1 MITQR
6 TNQRPS
12 GDVPVD
18 APKPLMQPRISVANP
33 GQIRGRRKH
42 TEAAI
47 VLQRKILTKGT
58 VELAWRVVAGPDRVV
73 IHADRHHLARK
84 AHLCPRP
91 PSAPQVVDQLPR
103 TKSAYY
109 RKNERPAGLEET
121 RAFTRHI
128 AKIWNTIE
136 RAQI

>member
-18 APKPLMQPRISVANP
+18 APKPLMQTRISVANP

-58 VELAWRVVAGPDRVV
+58 VELAWRVVAGPNRVGV
-73 IHADRHHLARK
+73 HADRHPPAPKTHP
-84 AHLCPRP
+84 CPPP
-91 PSAPQVVDQLPR
+91 PSPARGGDQPPR
-103 TKSAYY
+103 
-109 RKNERPAGLEET
+109 
-121 RAFTRHI
+121 H
-128 AKIWNTIE
+128 
-136 RAQI
+136 Q